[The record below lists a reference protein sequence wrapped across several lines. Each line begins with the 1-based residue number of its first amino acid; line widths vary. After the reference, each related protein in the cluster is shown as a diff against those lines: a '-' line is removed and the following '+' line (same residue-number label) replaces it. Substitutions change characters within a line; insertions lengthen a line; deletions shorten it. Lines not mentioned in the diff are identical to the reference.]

1 MNSTSF
7 LTITQPFFFR
17 CGSYWL
23 RRLGLVQNSMGATLA
38 ERKDTSNS
46 SSIAAIA
53 EENVDPH
60 ALTSAAKLASREK
73 RNMKRTSRALAAR
86 CLSPLLKG
94 NVECRAAGE
103 GGGTSPADA
112 SGLVSQDRRR
122 HLMSQLTGTCF
133 TIQKYESAQCRGDR
147 TRTSP
152 PWHEP
157 QRHYTRILCGRIRR
171 IRIPTKICYD
181 RGRCGTAKY

>member
-1 MNSTSF
+1 
-7 LTITQPFFFR
+7 
-17 CGSYWL
+17 
-23 RRLGLVQNSMGATLA
+23 MGAALA

-73 RNMKRTSRALAAR
+73 RNRKRTSRALAAR